1 MANFITRM
9 THMQVARGFYTWMD
23 ATKNFNKKRRMV
35 RKAIVYWMKIHLQR
49 GFRNWADN
57 AYAIKE
63 QELRDLLEAKQ
74 RERREAIRLGN

>member
-1 MANFITRM
+1 
-9 THMQVARGFYTWMD
+9 
-23 ATKNFNKKRRMV
+23 MV